1 MSTKKSRLLE
11 QSEGI
16 HFETTRVRL
25 LRQRAETL
33 ARCRE
38 AQGRSSRPLIFALD
52 TALKLMCIDVPRE
65 LQERLRSH
73 PPARSAQAGKAQAQ
87 QKAQAGKAPAQQKA
101 QTPTSA
107 SSAQQNS
114 AEQTQQAQ
122 QTPRPALA
130 ADDELVIYAD
140 SRASRRRIQGL
151 RCVQW
156 CHPVET
162 ITSDGITC
170 VAPLDTWLM
179 LASYVDLG
187 DLVLL
192 GDAMMRRDADVR
204 WHTSDDFTRAVG
216 EFERRLEEKGLPT
229 PRGFLNCRRA
239 LRLMQPG
246 TDSLPETQVRLLLEG
261 YGLPRPVVNAA
272 AEVRDERGVAR
283 RFFLDLAFPQWG
295 VAVEYDGRHHEE
307 AWESD
312 QRRIKL
318 LSDAQWLLVN
328 VTWDDLR
335 DEDRRRAVVRSVA
348 ERIARRGGT
357 VTPLEA
363 PMTLREMTDLRRSRG
378 GKSGK
383 KGKSGKAGKSGK
395 SGKGARSG
403 DGKAGEMTGRS

>member
-16 HFETTRVRL
+16 HFETTHVRL

-38 AQGRSSRPLIFALD
+38 AQSRSSRPLIFALD
-52 TALKLMCIDVPRE
+52 TALKLLCIDVPRE
-65 LQERLRSH
+65 LQERLRLH
-73 PPARSAQAGKAQAQ
+73 PPARSVQAGKAQAGSV
-87 QKAQAGKAPAQQKA
+87 QAEKTQAPRS
-101 QTPTSA
+101 P
-107 SSAQQNS
+107 
-114 AEQTQQAQ
+114 QAQ
-122 QTPRPALA
+122 QTPQAQQAPRSAFA
-130 ADDELVIYAD
+130 VDDELIIYAD
-140 SRASRRRIQGL
+140 SRTSRRRIQGL

-179 LASYVDLG
+179 LASYVGLG

-204 WHTSDDFTRAVG
+204 WHTPDDFTRAVG
-216 EFERRLEEKGLPT
+216 EFERRLEEKDLPT

-246 TDSLPETQVRLLLEG
+246 TDSLPETQVRLLLES

-272 AEVRDERGVAR
+272 ADVKDERGVAR

-307 AWESD
+307 AWGSD

-318 LSDAQWLLVN
+318 LGDAQWLLVT

-378 GKSGK
+378 GKSM
-383 KGKSGKAGKSGK
+383 KSGKKS
-395 SGKGARSG
+395 ARSG
-403 DGKAGEMTGRS
+403 GGKAGEMTGRS

>member
-25 LRQRAETL
+25 LRQRAEIL

-38 AQGRSSRPLIFALD
+38 AQSRSSRPLIFALD

-73 PPARSAQAGKAQAQ
+73 PPARSAKAGKAR
-87 QKAQAGKAPAQQKA
+87 AQQKA
-101 QTPTSA
+101 QTPRPA
-107 SSAQQNS
+107 NSAQQ
-114 AEQTQQAQ
+114 TPQAQ
-122 QTPRPALA
+122 QTPRATFA

-140 SRASRRRIQGL
+140 SRTSRRRIQGL

-204 WHTSDDFTRAVG
+204 WHTPDDFTRAVG
-216 EFERRLEEKGLPT
+216 EFERRLDEKGLPT

-272 AEVRDERGVAR
+272 ADVRDERGVMR

-318 LSDAQWLLVN
+318 LGDAQWLLVN

-363 PMTLREMTDLRRSRG
+363 PMTLREMTDLRRSRSG
-378 GKSGK
+378 GGGKKGRGNGKSG
-383 KGKSGKAGKSGK
+383 
-395 SGKGARSG
+395 GKGARSG
-403 DGKAGEMTGRS
+403 GGKASEMTGRS